1 MSPQE
6 KPLLTIGDACQFLGL
21 SRSTVYRL
29 IADGELRLIK
39 VYNRSLIARRDLDGY
54 VERLLCP
61 ETVNATR
68 TSRLIRLES

>member
-29 IADGELRLIK
+29 VADGELRLIK

-54 VERLLCP
+54 VERLVDP
-61 ETVNATR
+61 DYQNS
-68 TSRLIRLES
+68 SRASVG

>member
-54 VERLLCP
+54 VERLVCP
-61 ETVNATR
+61 DNQNAPR
-68 TSRLIRLES
+68 ASVG